1 MAMDT
6 PPVGTPA
13 SPYTGDP
20 NAKLQT
26 TLKAAEAA
34 LGTMDPTKV
43 MEALTALQASLD
55 ATPSQSSSGLTNRN
69 GAPSIGGVTLAF
81 SPEDMAAALL
91 VLQGKTQDQQM
102 KNATQGILID
112 QQKMADNNTKQ
123 LAKINDW
130 IDKCAEAAEKQKAET
145 ASNWF
150 STIFGFVAAVVSLV
164 VAAVATVATGGAAA
178 PLLAMAVIGVVTTS
192 ISLVNQ
198 VRATQEPPQEP
209 IDSFSTAVG
218 KLITNAL
225 IDSGMDKEKA
235 EKLGGLLSGVAGML
249 TGAVLIDPGF
259 AGQMY
264 GGIAE
269 ACGADETQVAIV
281 KASFTLLAGLGTA
294 VMMMVA
300 CGKIPAGEVING
312 MTKILDITN
321 KVGGLVTA
329 GLAIG
334 AGGAAI
340 SSGIAKVEG
349 ADLQK
354 DADSKLVDKKKLDA
368 MLIEMQ
374 AAAEQA
380 KDDLKKLL
388 EEIQSGM
395 ATVSAMISAGGESR
409 SQIATNMGGQ
419 RI

>member
-6 PPVGTPA
+6 PPVGTTA
-13 SPYTGDP
+13 SAYTGNP
-20 NAKLQT
+20 NANLQT

-43 MEALTALQASLD
+43 MEALAALQSSLD
-55 ATPSQSSSGLTNRN
+55 ATPSQTSAGLTNRN

-123 LAKINDW
+123 LGKINDW
-130 IDKCAEAAEKQKAET
+130 ITKCAEAAEKQKAET

-150 STIFGFVAAVVSLV
+150 STIFGVVAAVVSLV

-178 PLLAMAVIGVVTTS
+178 PLLAMAVIGVITTS

-209 IDSFSTAVG
+209 FDSFSQWAGKQMSNMLVG
-218 KLITNAL
+218 F
-225 IDSGMDKEKA
+225 GMDKDKA
-235 EKLGGLLSGVAGML
+235 DKLGSTLSGVAGIL
-249 TGAVLIDPGF
+249 TGAVLIDPAF
-259 AGQMY
+259 AGQLM

-269 ACGADETQVAIV
+269 ALGADETQLAIV
-281 KASFTLLAGLGTA
+281 KTSFTLLAGLATA
-294 VMMMVA
+294 VVMMVA
-300 CGKIPAGEVING
+300 CGKIPAGEVMNG
-312 MTKILDITN
+312 MTKILDITS
-321 KVGGLVTA
+321 KVGGLLTA

-349 ADLQK
+349 ADLKK
-354 DADSKLVDKKKLDA
+354 DAESKLVDKKKLDA
-368 MLIEMQ
+368 MLIELQ

-388 EEIQSGM
+388 DEIQNGM

-409 SQIATNMGGQ
+409 SQIATNMGGK
-419 RI
+419 RV

>member
-1 MAMDT
+1 MSI
-6 PPVGTPA
+6 PPVGTPG
-13 SPYTGDP
+13 STYTGDP
-20 NAKLQT
+20 TVNLQAT
-26 TLKAAEAA
+26 SKAAGEA
-34 LGTMDPTKV
+34 LVGMDPKKV
-43 MEALTALQASLD
+43 MEALVALQKSLD
-55 ATPSQSSSGLTNRN
+55 ATPSQSSAGLTNRN
-69 GAPSIGGVTLAF
+69 GAPSIGGVSLAF
-81 SPEDMAAALL
+81 SAEDMAAALL
-91 VLQGKTQDQQM
+91 ALQGKTQDQQM

-123 LAKINDW
+123 LAKIDEW
-130 IDKCAEAAEKQKAET
+130 ITKCAEAAEKEKAAT

-198 VRATQEPPQEP
+198 VRATQEPPQDP

-218 KLITNAL
+218 KLMSNML
-225 IDSGMDKEKA
+225 VEFGMDKDKA
-235 EKLGGLLSGVAGML
+235 DKLGSTLSGLVGVM
-249 TGAVLIDPGF
+249 TGAVLIDPAF
-259 AGQMY
+259 AGQLM

-269 ACGADETQVAIV
+269 AFGADETQIAIV
-281 KASFTLLAGLGTA
+281 KASFTLLAGLATA
-294 VMMMVA
+294 VVMMVA
-300 CGKIPAGEVING
+300 CGKIPAGEVVNG
-312 MTKILDITN
+312 MTKILDITS
-321 KVGGLVTA
+321 KVGGLLTA

-340 SSGIAKVEG
+340 SSGIATIEQG
-349 ADLQK
+349 HLQK

-388 EEIQSGM
+388 DEIQSGM
-395 ATVSAMISAGGESR
+395 ATVSAMISAGGASR
-409 SQIATNMGGQ
+409 TQIATNMGGQ

>member
-1 MAMDT
+1 MSVNN
-6 PPVGTPA
+6 VGTSGTSYTPDA
-13 SPYTGDP
+13 SV
-20 NAKLQT
+20 NLQAT
-26 TLKAAEAA
+26 SKAAGEA
-34 LGTMDPTKV
+34 LVSMDPKKV
-43 MEALTALQASLD
+43 MEALVALQQSLD
-55 ATPSQSSSGLTNRN
+55 AMPAQSNAGLTNRN

-91 VLQGKTQDQQM
+91 ALQGKTQDQQM
-102 KNATQGILID
+102 KNATQGIMID
-112 QQKMADNNTKQ
+112 QQKMADNNAKQ
-123 LAKINDW
+123 LDKINDW
-130 IDKCAEAAEKQKAET
+130 ITKCAEAAEKAKAAT

-198 VRATQEPPQEP
+198 VRATQEPPQDP

-218 KLITNAL
+218 KLMSNML
-225 IDSGMDKEKA
+225 VEFGMDKDKA
-235 EKLGGLLSGVAGML
+235 DKLGSTLSGLFGVM
-249 TGAVLIDPGF
+249 TGAVLIDPAF
-259 AGQMY
+259 AGQLM

-269 ACGADETQVAIV
+269 AFGADETQVAIV
-281 KASFTLLAGLGTA
+281 KASFTLLAGLATA
-294 VMMMVA
+294 VVMMVA
-300 CGKIPAGEVING
+300 CGKIPAGEVVNG
-312 MTKILDITN
+312 MTKILDMTS
-321 KVGGLVTA
+321 KVGGLLTA
-329 GLAIG
+329 GLAVG

-340 SSGIAKVEG
+340 SSGIATIEQG
-349 ADLQK
+349 HLQK

-368 MLIEMQ
+368 MLVEMQ

-380 KDDLKKLL
+380 KEDLKKLL
-388 EEIQSGM
+388 DEIQNGM

>member
-1 MAMDT
+1 MSVNS
-6 PPVGTPA
+6 VGAPGST
-13 SPYTGDP
+13 YTGDP
-20 NAKLQT
+20 AVKLQGT
-26 TLKAAEAA
+26 AKAAEDA
-34 LGTMDPTKV
+34 LVSMDPKKV
-43 MEALTALQASLD
+43 MESLVALQKSLD
-55 ATPSQSSSGLTNRN
+55 ATPSQSSAGLTNRN
-69 GAPSIGGVTLAF
+69 GAPSIGGVSLAF
-81 SPEDMAAALL
+81 SAEDMAAALL
-91 VLQGKTQDQQM
+91 ALQGKTQDQQM

-130 IDKCAEAAEKQKAET
+130 ISKCAEAAEKEKAAT

-150 STIFGFVAAVVSLV
+150 STIFGVVAAVVSLV

-198 VRATQEPPQEP
+198 VRATQEPPQDP

-218 KLITNAL
+218 KLMTNML
-225 IDSGMDKEKA
+225 VDFGMDEEKA
-235 EKLGGLLSGVAGML
+235 KNLGSTLSGLAGIM

-259 AGQMY
+259 AGQLM

-269 ACGADETQVAIV
+269 ALGASETDVAIV
-281 KASFTLLAGLGTA
+281 KASFTLAAGLATA
-294 VMMMVA
+294 VVMMVA
-300 CGKIPAGEVING
+300 CGKIPAGEVVNG
-312 MTKILDITN
+312 MTKILDMTS
-321 KVGGLVTA
+321 KVGGLLTA
-329 GLAIG
+329 GLAVG

-340 SSGIAKVEG
+340 SSGIATVEQG
-349 ADLQK
+349 HLQK

-368 MLIEMQ
+368 LLIEMQ
-374 AAAEQA
+374 ATAEQA

-388 EEIQSGM
+388 DEIQSGM

-409 SQIATNMGGQ
+409 TQIATNMGGQ

>member
-1 MAMDT
+1 MSVNN
-6 PPVGTPA
+6 VGTPGTSYTPDA
-13 SPYTGDP
+13 SVNLQVTSKATG
-20 NAKLQT
+20 
-26 TLKAAEAA
+26 EA
-34 LGTMDPTKV
+34 LVGMDPKKV
-43 MEALTALQASLD
+43 MEALVALQKSLD
-55 ATPSQSSSGLTNRN
+55 ATPSQSSAGLTNRN
-69 GAPSIGGVTLAF
+69 GAPSIGGVSLAF
-81 SPEDMAAALL
+81 SAEDMAAALL
-91 VLQGKTQDQQM
+91 ALQGKTQDQQM

-123 LAKINDW
+123 LAKIDEW
-130 IDKCAEAAEKQKAET
+130 ITKCAEAAEKEKAAT

-198 VRATQEPPQEP
+198 VRATQEPPQDP

-218 KLITNAL
+218 KLMSNML
-225 IDSGMDKEKA
+225 VEFGMDKDKA
-235 EKLGGLLSGVAGML
+235 DKLGSTLSGLVGVM
-249 TGAVLIDPGF
+249 TGAVLIDPAF
-259 AGQMY
+259 AGQLM

-269 ACGADETQVAIV
+269 AFGADETQIAIV
-281 KASFTLLAGLGTA
+281 KASFTLLAGLATA
-294 VMMMVA
+294 VVMMVA
-300 CGKIPAGEVING
+300 CGKIPAGEVVNG
-312 MTKILDITN
+312 MTKILDITS
-321 KVGGLVTA
+321 KVGGLLTA

-340 SSGIAKVEG
+340 SSGIATIEQG
-349 ADLQK
+349 HLQK

-368 MLIEMQ
+368 MLVEMQ

-380 KDDLKKLL
+380 KEDLKKLL
-388 EEIQSGM
+388 DEIQNGM

-409 SQIATNMGGQ
+409 TQIATNMGGQ